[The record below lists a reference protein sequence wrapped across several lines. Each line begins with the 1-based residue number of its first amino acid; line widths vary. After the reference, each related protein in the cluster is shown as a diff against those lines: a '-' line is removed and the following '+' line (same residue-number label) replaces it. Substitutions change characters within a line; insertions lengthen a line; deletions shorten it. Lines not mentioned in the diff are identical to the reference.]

1 MCREGAW
8 AELTVKVTSGSGV
21 QSRMLGLKKGDNIMS
36 EENKV
41 MEEEVM
47 YMTLTFDDGVEEDC
61 EILGVFEEG
70 GKEYIALLSPEGD
83 AYIYGYHAL
92 SDEEFELLD
101 IETEEEFDRAAAK
114 YDEIMDAKEA

>member
-1 MCREGAW
+1 
-8 AELTVKVTSGSGV
+8 
-21 QSRMLGLKKGDNIMS
+21 MS

-41 MEEEVM
+41 MEEETM

-61 EILGVFEEG
+61 EILGVFEAD

-83 AYIYGYHAL
+83 AYIYGYRAL
-92 SDEEFELLD
+92 SEEEFELLD